1 MHYLREER
9 PPETSPNLYHSELS
23 PEVARM
29 AHENVHEYLDKE
41 LEQSAESTRMDPE
54 IEADALETETLP
66 ETWIELTAATQT
78 DEIES
83 LFEPTLEAAEP
94 ALEKTTENLLPT
106 IENRPE
112 IFEYYEP
119 VKNLEL
125 LLVELDAYPL
135 ETNIEVKQE
144 AEKVENAERSL

>member
-1 MHYLREER
+1 
-9 PPETSPNLYHSELS
+9 
-23 PEVARM
+23 
-29 AHENVHEYLDKE
+29 
-41 LEQSAESTRMDPE
+41 MDSE

-66 ETWIELTAATQT
+66 ETWILELTAAAQT

-106 IENRPE
+106 IENGPE
-112 IFEYYEP
+112 IFESYELP
-119 VKNLEL
+119 VKDLEL

-144 AEKVENAERSL
+144 AEKVENAERSI

>member
-1 MHYLREER
+1 
-9 PPETSPNLYHSELS
+9 LS
-23 PEVARM
+23 PEVARI
-29 AHENVHEYLDKE
+29 AHENVQEYLDKE
-41 LEQSAESTRMDPE
+41 LEQSAESTRMDSE

-66 ETWIELTAATQT
+66 ETWILELTAAAQT

-106 IENRPE
+106 IENGPE
-112 IFEYYEP
+112 IFESYELP
-119 VKNLEL
+119 VKDLEL

-144 AEKVENAERSL
+144 AEKVENAERSI